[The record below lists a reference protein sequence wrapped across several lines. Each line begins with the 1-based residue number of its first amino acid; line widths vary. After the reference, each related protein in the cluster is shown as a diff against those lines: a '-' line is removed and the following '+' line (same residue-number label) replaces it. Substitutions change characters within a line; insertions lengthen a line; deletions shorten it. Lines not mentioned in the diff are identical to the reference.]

1 MSEKKTT
8 RQRRPQTG
16 MWIVWRYKGDRNWQ
30 IGYVKESFGAGYVV
44 HLTDSEYATS
54 YNGSRV
60 CVDEIDWK
68 IK

>member
-1 MSEKKTT
+1 
-8 RQRRPQTG
+8 